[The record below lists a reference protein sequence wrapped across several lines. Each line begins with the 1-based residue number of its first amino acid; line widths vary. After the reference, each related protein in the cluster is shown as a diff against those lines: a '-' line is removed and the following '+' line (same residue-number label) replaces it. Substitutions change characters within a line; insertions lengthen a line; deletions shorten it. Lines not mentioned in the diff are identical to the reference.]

1 METSSNPGKAS
12 PEVERRGIQLL
23 NWCHPFNADNEYLAS
38 AADLADLERRI
49 RILEGPRIGP
59 LFVTFNH

>member
-1 METSSNPGKAS
+1 
-12 PEVERRGIQLL
+12 LL